1 LELSVVVKMCSSVQ
15 FNLCCAMTGEDDG
28 QENSS
33 YVNGA
38 SPWLAYIGCI

>member
-1 LELSVVVKMCSSVQ
+1 
-15 FNLCCAMTGEDDG
+15 MTGEDDG

-38 SPWLAYIGCI
+38 SPWLAYIGCIWMTILLCLNNYNSVKSDVKL